1 MNSSDNIAP
10 ASTTT
15 RAPKAGRKPPRK
27 TRRLRVDDVLVVKR
41 SRIRT
46 AISGTVV
53 GNFME
58 WFDFGIYGYLA
69 VTMTTVFTQGL
80 PPEAGILVTLFG
92 FAVSFLVRPLGG
104 AILGPLGDKIGR
116 KKVLFLTMSMMAA
129 ATALIGVL
137 PTAAQIGLWAIAP
150 LYLLKMIQGFSTGG
164 EYAGASTY
172 VAEFSPDRRRGFWA
186 SWLDVG
192 SYVGFAAGAATVAVT
207 TLIVE
212 SLSGPNAMIEFGWR
226 IPFLIAL
233 PLGAVAIWFRVRI
246 PETPAYEVSENAGE
260 TDAVSDD
267 PMARQG
273 VIGIFR
279 HFWRQILI
287 AMAIV
292 AATNTAG
299 YALTSYLPTYLE
311 KDVGVSNLTAAVS
324 TIPVLLV
331 MSACLPLVGRLS
343 DKLGRKPVYMTA
355 VIATL
360 VLMVPAFAVMQ
371 IGEVWSIMIA
381 LVMVAGPVALWAGP
395 SAASLPAFFPTAS
408 RFGAMAIAYNLSVS
422 LFGGTTPLFSE
433 FLIQLTGN
441 TFMPA
446 FYIMF
451 FAAMAGVAVFTMKE
465 SAQRPL
471 LGSVPTVETKAE
483 AVKLVE
489 GQDENPLID
498 TRTMPLDILTGV
510 PGAPAAPGAPTPASG
525 SDDSPSK
532 TSV

>member
-1 MNSSDNIAP
+1 MNSSDNAASSSP
-10 ASTTT
+10 ASPS
-15 RAPKAGRKPPRK
+15 PKTGRKPARK

-69 VTMTTVFTQGL
+69 VTMTVVFTEGL

-104 AILGPLGDKIGR
+104 LVLGPLGDKIGR
-116 KKVLFLTMSMMAA
+116 KKILFLTMSMMAA

-192 SYVGFAAGAATVAVT
+192 SYVGFAAGAGTVALT
-207 TLIVE
+207 TLIAE
-212 SLSGPNAMIEFGWR
+212 GLAGPDAMTEFGWR

-233 PLGAVAIWFRVRI
+233 PLGAVAVWFRLKI
-246 PETPAYEVSENAGE
+246 PETPAYEVAETAGGIESEHE
-260 TDAVSDD
+260 D

-273 VIGIFR
+273 VFGIFR

-299 YALTSYLPTYLE
+299 YALTSYMPTYLE
-311 KDVGVSNLTAAVS
+311 KDVGVSNLTAAVA
-324 TIPVLLV
+324 TIPVLLI
-331 MSACLPLVGRLS
+331 MSACLPLVGRMS
-343 DKLGRKPVYMTA
+343 DKLGRKPVYLMA
-355 VIATL
+355 VGATL
-360 VLMVPAFAVMQ
+360 ALMVPAFAVMQ
-371 IGEVWSIMIA
+371 IGEIWAIFIA
-381 LVMVAGPVALWAGP
+381 LFMVAAPVALWAGP

-451 FAAMAGVAVFTMKE
+451 FAAVAGVGVLTMRE
-465 SAQRPL
+465 TARRPL
-471 LGSVPTVETKAE
+471 IGSVPTVETKAE
-483 AVKLVE
+483 AVELVK
-489 GQDENPLID
+489 GQDDNPLID
-498 TRTMPLDILTGV
+498 THTMPLDILPPASTTG
-510 PGAPAAPGAPTPASG
+510 AAADGQDGRVTTPAG
-525 SDDSPSK
+525 
-532 TSV
+532 